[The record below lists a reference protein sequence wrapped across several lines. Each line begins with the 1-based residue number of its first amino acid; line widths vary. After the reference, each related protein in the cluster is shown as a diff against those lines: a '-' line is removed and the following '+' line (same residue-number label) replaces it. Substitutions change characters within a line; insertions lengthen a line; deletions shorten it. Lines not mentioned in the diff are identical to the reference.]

1 MLQNQKKL
9 NIGLSL
15 EETYMIIENKA
26 KVKLKN
32 REPLSMVFLESSY
45 PGTAEVLAIAGCDLI
60 CIDNEHGSFTEEQML
75 NTIRAV
81 HLHEKNVL
89 LRTTSTD
96 PNVLAHYMD
105 LGLDGVFISMLDD
118 ANACKRVVEGVK
130 FGPIGKRA
138 VCFNTRASDYAMHG
152 MEVEQYLRMKNENSI
167 IMVNIE
173 KKSAVDDIRK
183 IVAIPEVDAI
193 HTGIWDLASSYGY
206 DGHAEREEVQK
217 INESVIEEIRRAGKP
232 TGYNVSSPADIERGI
247 KDGYWIMLLGGEYNF
262 ISAYMRTCQEKMKL

>member
-1 MLQNQKKL
+1 MV
-9 NIGLSL
+9 
-15 EETYMIIENKA
+15 ENTA
-26 KVKLKN
+26 KIKLKKG
-32 REPLSMVFLESSY
+32 EPISMVFLESSY

-81 HLHEKNVL
+81 HLHGKNVL
-89 LRTTSTD
+89 LRTTCTD
-96 PNVLAHYMD
+96 SNVLAHYMD

-118 ANACKRVVEGVK
+118 AKACKRVIDGVK
-130 FGPIGKRA
+130 FGPVGKRA

-152 MEVEQYLRMKNENSI
+152 MKVEQYLKFKNENSI

-173 KKSAVDDIRK
+173 KKSAVEEVEK
-183 IVAIPEVDAI
+183 IVAMSEVDAI

-217 INESVIEEIRRAGKP
+217 INRQIIETIKRAGKP
-232 TGYNVSSPADIERGI
+232 TGYNIGCPADIEIGI
-247 KDGYWIMLLGGEYNF
+247 KEGYRIMLLGGEYNF
-262 ISAYMRTCQEKMKL
+262 ISAYIRSCQEKMKL